1 MFSNVILFSYD
12 RRERLINL
20 TAQLIDRSMQSIDFT
35 INLILIKHY
44 DFESKI
50 QRTGM
55 LPIRDMILTC
65 LALS

>member
-1 MFSNVILFSYD
+1 MFSNIILFSYD

-20 TAQLIDRSMQSIDFT
+20 TAQLIDRTMQSIDFT
-35 INLILIKHY
+35 INLILVKHY
-44 DFESKI
+44 NFESKI
-50 QRTGM
+50 QRM

>member
-1 MFSNVILFSYD
+1 MFSNIILFAYD

-20 TAQLIDRSMQSIDFT
+20 TAQLIDRTMQSIDFN

-50 QRTGM
+50 QRM
-55 LPIRDMILTC
+55 LPDRDMILTC